1 MAAKEHKE
9 RIDKVVGGDVRDVSG
24 FTWQVKHPPSGCVG
38 GAAFFVF
45 FAFSRGCFNC
55 GV

>member
-9 RIDKVVGGDVRDVSG
+9 HMGEGVVGNVKSVSA
-24 FTWQVKHPPSGCVG
+24 FTRQAKCQPVGCAVE
-38 GAAFFVF
+38 ASSFVF